1 MTDSIQID
9 INTII
14 RDLIDLG
21 MNDDKKILKYIKER
35 FGISYEQIA
44 LYLVPKIIAY
54 KKLATSGQLAEYYL
68 SLFARYKKIVDL
80 AIDLS

>member
-54 KKLATSGQLAEYYL
+54 KKLSTSGQLAEYYL